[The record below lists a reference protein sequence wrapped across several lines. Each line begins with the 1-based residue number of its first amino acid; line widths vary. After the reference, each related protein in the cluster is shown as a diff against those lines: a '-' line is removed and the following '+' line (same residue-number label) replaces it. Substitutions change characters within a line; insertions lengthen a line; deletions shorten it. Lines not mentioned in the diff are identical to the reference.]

1 MIPLKDKKGI
11 AFTNAFQKILK
22 ESNKKPNKIW
32 VDFLYQKISINVN
45 IDKLDY
51 IDNKYNNTYY
61 RAIEMKPVDGK
72 SSTYI
77 DSSKEINNKDPKF
90 KIGDIVSI
98 SKYKSIFAKDYAP
111 DWSEEI
117 FVIKKMFRV

>member
-111 DWSEEI
+111 D
-117 FVIKKMFRV
+117 

>member
-32 VDFLYQKISINVN
+32 VDSLYQKISINVN

-111 DWSEEI
+111 D
-117 FVIKKMFRV
+117 